1 MPTGRATRA
10 HRRTSLAA
18 RRLQNADPSNGGV
31 EGREKKPPED
41 KQLTAGEMPNRSFL
55 NDPRHWRDRAAEAR
69 TRADQLDDPQSK
81 SAMLRIADDYELLA
95 ERAEARASG
104 HSSKSN

>member
-1 MPTGRATRA
+1 M
-10 HRRTSLAA
+10 RRPLNGKFGFGTIGGAEALLHVNGDQSARTITAA
-18 RRLQNADPSNGGV
+18 
-31 EGREKKPPED
+31 
-41 KQLTAGEMPNRSFL
+41 EMPNRSFL
-55 NDPRHWRDRAAEAR
+55 NDPGHWRDRAEEAR

>member
-1 MPTGRATRA
+1 MHINGDQSA
-10 HRRTSLAA
+10 RTITAA
-18 RRLQNADPSNGGV
+18 
-31 EGREKKPPED
+31 
-41 KQLTAGEMPNRSFL
+41 EMPNRSFL
-55 NDPRHWRDRAAEAR
+55 NDPRHWRDRADEAR

-81 SAMLRIADDYELLA
+81 GAMLRIADDYELLA